1 MPDDPAAS
9 SAIVSAADVAELFGV
24 SDKTVRRWQ
33 RKGLIRA
40 LRLPSGQHRYRL
52 SDIEAVFAAAQAEE
66 EAG

>member
-9 SAIVSAADVAELFGV
+9 SAIVSAAEVAELFGV

-33 RKGLIRA
+33 QKGLIRS

-52 SDIEAVFAAAQAEE
+52 SDIEVAWTAAQAEE